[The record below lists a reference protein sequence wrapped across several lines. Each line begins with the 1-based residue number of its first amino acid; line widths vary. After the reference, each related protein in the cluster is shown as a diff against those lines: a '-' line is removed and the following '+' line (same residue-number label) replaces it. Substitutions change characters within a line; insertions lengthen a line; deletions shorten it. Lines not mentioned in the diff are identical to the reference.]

1 MVLEVHRRLEAEF
14 RFLRRAVAVPG
25 AGDAVDDCDVE
36 GEVER
41 GDGIGVGE
49 GLVGIFAAVVGEE
62 DGEGRGAGGG
72 EVVGE
77 VDEALAR
84 HAFPGAVAG
93 DAFGGCT
100 APEEGVLF
108 VGEGGVRMVVG
119 GVVGDLVDVVPGR
132 GVEDVGVAGDFA
144 LGEDGEELVGGFEG
158 GGAEVEAVEV
168 AEVGLVAG
176 RGGEGPVAEKDA
188 EGVRG
193 SAGCAEGAA
202 VPGCCSLGRRGRRA
216 GYGAGGESIGA

>member
-1 MVLEVHRRLEAEF
+1 MVLEIHRAFEAEL
-14 RFLRRAVAVPG
+14 RFLCRAVVVPG

-49 GLVGIFAAVVGEE
+49 GLVGVFAAVVGEE

-77 VDEALAR
+77 VDETLAR

-93 DAFGGCT
+93 DAFGGRA

-108 VGEGGVRMVVG
+108 VGEGGVWMVIG
-119 GVVGDLVDVVPGR
+119 RVVGDLVDVVPGG
-132 GVEDVGVAGDFA
+132 GVEDIGVAVDFA
-144 LGEDGEELVGGFEG
+144 LGEDGEELVRGLEG

-168 AEVGLVAG
+168 AKVGLVAG
-176 RGGEGPVAEKDA
+176 RGGEGPVAEEDA
-188 EGVRG
+188 VGVRCG
-193 SAGCAEGAA
+193 AGCAEGAA
-202 VPGCCSLGRRGRRA
+202 VPGGCSLGQRGRRA
-216 GYGAGGESIGA
+216 GYRACGESIGA